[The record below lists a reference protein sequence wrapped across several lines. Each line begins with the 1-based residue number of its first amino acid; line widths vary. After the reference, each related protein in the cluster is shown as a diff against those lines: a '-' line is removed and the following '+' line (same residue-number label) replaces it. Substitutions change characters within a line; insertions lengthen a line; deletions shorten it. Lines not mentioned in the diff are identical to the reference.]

1 MNIDCDHRSHGCK
14 GNSFIWVNDSRKI
27 IYLEVPK
34 NASSTLKKVLRVP
47 PLGHDKNWKNLDR
60 KEYIDNNDNYS
71 NYFVFTIFRDMEE
84 RIISNYKDFCIS
96 KKEFRVKQMSS
107 LFKLDKNRIEQ
118 LSVSDFL
125 QLAHKYKDHHWN
137 SQTKYMYLTLKKKP
151 IIYHINDLDKLLEK
165 LGTKA
170 PVKANKSIEK
180 TFEITNGDRQLIK
193 KIYKE
198 DYENIELINNNM
210 FKSD

>member
-1 MNIDCDHRSHGCK
+1 MNIECDHKKHGCR

-34 NASSTLKKVLRVP
+34 NGSTYLKMKLRVWRN
-47 PLGHDKNWKNLDR
+47 KNWKNLDR

-71 NYFVFTIFRDMEE
+71 NYFIFTVFRDMEE

-96 KKEFRVKQMSS
+96 KNKDFRVKQMSS
-107 LFKLDKNRIEQ
+107 LFKLAEHIIKQ
-118 LSVSDFL
+118 LSFSDFL

-137 SQTKYMYLTLKKKP
+137 SQIKYMYLTLQKKP
-151 IIYHINDLDKLLEK
+151 ILYNINDLDKLLEK
-165 LGTKA
+165 IGMKGSG
-170 PVKANKSIEK
+170 KINKSIEK
-180 TFEITNGDRQLIK
+180 KIEITNGDRQLIK